1 LTNTYEYLGHSSTFP
16 KEQPRKT
23 SNQMDYHYFNVYCL
37 SEKKTLKGKKYN
49 SVDVIKKDADQLY
62 KDGSFNDDNAILTY
76 LNESKVEVLLTSV
89 PDLPKKGH
97 SKDLFI
103 RFVCIL
109 VLDECIKIN
118 CF

>member
-1 LTNTYEYLGHSSTFP
+1 
-16 KEQPRKT
+16 
-23 SNQMDYHYFNVYCL
+23 
-37 SEKKTLKGKKYN
+37 
-49 SVDVIKKDADQLY
+49 VDDIKQDAYQLY

-76 LNESKVEVLLTSV
+76 FDDNNVEVLLTSV

-103 RFVCIL
+103 RFVCLL
-109 VLDECIKIN
+109 VLDESIKIN